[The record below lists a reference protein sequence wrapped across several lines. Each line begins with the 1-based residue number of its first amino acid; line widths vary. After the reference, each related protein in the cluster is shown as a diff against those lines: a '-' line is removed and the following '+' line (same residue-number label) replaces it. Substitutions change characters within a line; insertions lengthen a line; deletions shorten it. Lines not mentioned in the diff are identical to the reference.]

1 MKKIT
6 CEYRGFEYRDGHP
19 IFVVRVNKEVT
30 FGEIPEPP
38 EIPKVELKVL
48 QLKSIQLVERASV
61 PLRRINRWELSPKRK
76 KLVEIAELCTKVS
89 LPVSVGASIVGT
101 IASITSVVYPPAAP
115 IGVPIAIGSWITTAT
130 TGFFAVGGKAAK
142 ALALAYPRRV
152 RYVNFAAEV
161 KEKGGLSRRYEY
173 LAETR
178 FLGSMPEK
186 DYNVF
191 CEALAQRDNV
201 PRKLAIQQEFAKAKA

>member
-6 CEYRGFEYRDGHP
+6 CEYRGFEYRYGHP
-19 IFVVRVNKEVT
+19 IFVVRVNEEVT

-38 EIPKVELKVL
+38 EIPKAELKVL

-89 LPVSVGASIVGT
+89 LPVSVGAGIVAT

-115 IGVPIAIGSWITTAT
+115 IGVPIATASWVTTAT
-130 TGFFAVGGKAAK
+130 TGFLAVGGKTAK
-142 ALALAYPRRV
+142 ALAYPRRV

-173 LAETR
+173 LAEAR

-201 PRKLAIQQEFAKAKA
+201 PRKLAMRQEFARAKA